1 MKRIRSNVLFL
12 AAAALLLTACNAAPK
27 SDLDRQEL
35 QRKAEASLQR
45 FRDSDPAIRDH
56 ISKAYAYAVF
66 PTIAKG
72 GAGVGGAYGR
82 GIAYEQGKMI
92 GYCDLSQGSIGLQLG
107 GQAYS
112 ELILFENKTALDKF
126 KADQFALAAQATA
139 VAASSG
145 AGANAKYNDGVM
157 VYTLG
162 EKGLMYEASVGG
174 QRFDFDPL

>member
-1 MKRIRSNVLFL
+1 MKRIRMNVLFL
-12 AAAALLLTACNAAPK
+12 AAAALLLTACSATPK
-27 SDLDRQEL
+27 SELDRNEL
-35 QRKAEASLQR
+35 KADAESSLQR

-56 ISKAYAYAVF
+56 ISKAHAYAVF

-82 GIAYEQGKMI
+82 GVVYEQGRMI

-112 ELILFENKTALDKF
+112 ELVLFENKAVLDRF
-126 KADQFALAAQATA
+126 KSDQFALAAQATA

-145 AGANAKYNDGVM
+145 AGANAKYTDGVM

-174 QRFDFDPL
+174 QRFDFEPL

>member
-1 MKRIRSNVLFL
+1 MKQIRMNVMAL
-12 AAAALLLTACNAAPK
+12 AAVALFMAACSATPK
-27 SDLDRQEL
+27 SELDRNEL
-35 QRKAEASLQR
+35 KANAEATLQR
-45 FRDSDPAIRDH
+45 FRDSDPAIREH
-56 ISKAYAYAVF
+56 INKAYGYAVF

-82 GIAYEQGKMI
+82 GVAYEQGRMV

-112 ELILFENKTALDKF
+112 ELILFENKVAMDKF
-126 KADQFALAAQATA
+126 KSDQFALAAQATA

-145 AGANAKYNDGVM
+145 AGANAKYSDGVM